1 MKILLVCA
9 SLEPGLDGVGD
20 YVRRLAAEFCK
31 TGHDVM
37 LVALNDRHINELT
50 EDSTNNFGITR
61 FPKSMPE
68 QERHKAFQTVLD
80 AFNPD
85 WLSLQYVCYSF
96 EKRGITFNLVKQLKK
111 VKIKANVHIMFH
123 EIWIGESNES
133 TFKDKIT
140 GFFQRLAI
148 SALVKTL
155 KPAGISTS
163 NSFYRNCLAKAGI
176 EANKIPI
183 FSNMPIG
190 NPSGRKIYEQLPT
203 EVQSNRSDYV
213 LATFFGGFHYRDQL
227 DSKLIRLAQHV
238 SQEMKKKL
246 VITHVGKSS
255 GIDEQFERLAQTT
268 KIPMTVL
275 GTWDAQDIADYF
287 SLCDVSL
294 ANHPLVLFEKSG
306 SIAAALY
313 NKCPVIVL
321 RDNIAADDQK
331 TAEVEQ
337 VERINNIEKF
347 INQDTGFSEKYN
359 PESVAG
365 QYLTMFK
372 AS

>member
-20 YVRRLAAEFCK
+20 YARRLAAGFCK
-31 TGHDVM
+31 TGHEVM

-50 EDSTNNFGITR
+50 EDNTNDFGITR
-61 FPKSMPE
+61 LPKSMSEPE
-68 QERHKAFQTVLD
+68 RYKAFQAVLN

-96 EKRGITFNLVKQLKK
+96 QKRGITFNLVKQLKK
-111 VKIKANVHIMFH
+111 VKIKANIHIMFH

-133 TFKDKIT
+133 TWKDKIT
-140 GFFQRLAI
+140 GFLQRWTV

-163 NSFYRNCLAKAGI
+163 NSFYKNCLAKAGI
-176 EANKIPI
+176 QANKIPI
-183 FSNMPIG
+183 FSNMPVG
-190 NPSGRKIYEQLPT
+190 NPTGKKIYEQLPA
-203 EVQSNRSDYV
+203 EVQSSRSEYV

-238 SQEMKKKL
+238 NQELKKQL
-246 VITHVGKSS
+246 VITHVGKSA
-255 GIDEQFERLAQTT
+255 GIEEQFERLAQTT
-268 KIPMTVL
+268 GIPMKVL

-337 VERINNIEKF
+337 VERISNIEEF